1 MALYLDASALVK
13 LILTE
18 AETPALV
25 AYLRERAIRYS
36 AGIAYTEVLRA
47 VRRQRPHLV
56 SVAMRALGG
65 LNLIDIDDTL
75 LARAATVDPPEVR
88 SLDAI
93 HIAAALTLEDEL
105 DAFVTYDRRMAEA
118 AQAAGLRVEAP
129 AP

>member
-1 MALYLDASALVK
+1 MAVYFDSSALVK
-13 LILTE
+13 LAIDE
-18 AETPALV
+18 RESQA
-25 AYLRERAIRYS
+25 LREYVRQHPRRVSSVLIRVELTRAIRRHQPEALPL
-36 AGIAYTEVLRA
+36 AGRILQD
-47 VRRQRPHLV
+47 VRL
-56 SVAMRALGG
+56 L
-65 LNLIDIDDTL
+65 DIDDTL